1 METLFLNNT
10 GGAGNSD
17 QAARRGGAGKQES
30 RLLDPKRLQNV
41 AIMLKALN
49 LTSDDVIGALMH
61 GSGGLGSE
69 FYETLAK
76 MAPTKEEELKLKD
89 HNGDISKLDPAER
102 FLKEVLDVPF
112 AFKRVDA
119 LLYRA
124 NFDTEMDYLK
134 NSFGTLEVN
143 SNYDSTF
150 PFEYYN
156 TSSTTN

>member
-1 METLFLNNT
+1 
-10 GGAGNSD
+10 
-17 QAARRGGAGKQES
+17 
-30 RLLDPKRLQNV
+30 
-41 AIMLKALN
+41 
-49 LTSDDVIGALMH
+49 
-61 GSGGLGSE
+61 
-69 FYETLAK
+69 
-76 MAPTKEEELKLKD
+76 MAPTKEEEIKLREFKEEASP
-89 HNGDISKLDPAER
+89 IKLNPAEK
-102 FLKEVLDVPF
+102 FLKAVLDVPF